1 MAATAVAK
9 PTPYFGPAQT
19 KFVLFASAIADQ
31 TTGVPTRAEINAGS
45 ELSPALANF
54 EGGVFSANSQDVQN
68 WSSLNV
74 DKVPNFNT
82 LSDLTLTFN
91 ADVAGADPR
100 TLFTQGSTYNL
111 FRMDTG
117 DTPTRK
123 GDMFFVTVASKSKEI
138 TTSGNAKY
146 VIGMTAQKVF
156 TDITIPA

>member
-9 PTPYFGPAQT
+9 PTSYFGPART

-45 ELSPALANF
+45 ELSPAMASF
-54 EGGVFSANSQDVQN
+54 EGGEFTANSQDVN
-68 WSSLNV
+68 LWSTLNP
-74 DKVPNFNT
+74 DKVPNFNS
-82 LSDLTLTFN
+82 LSDLVLTFN
-91 ADVAGADPR
+91 ADQAGADPR
-100 TLFTQGSTYNL
+100 TAFVQGSTYNI

-123 GDMFFVTVASKSKEI
+123 GDMFFGTVASKSKQI

-146 VIGMTAQKVF
+146 VISIICTSVF
-156 TDITIPA
+156 IDVTIPA